1 MINSKSS
8 GLPVKYSAFHMNK
21 HTLSMAANR
30 ARAHRHSQLTPSSA
44 SLNESKISHLRDLYI
59 NLAFCVAFDF
69 IVRLENDLFFKARS
83 SLHPLTPPE
92 RILPEFRGLLLSFLK
107 FSVPVA
113 CLYIYHWGSSSMTLQ
128 QLRHSQ
134 TCSLGG

>member
-1 MINSKSS
+1 
-8 GLPVKYSAFHMNK
+8 
-21 HTLSMAANR
+21 MAANR

-59 NLAFCVAFDF
+59 NLAFCVAFDI
-69 IVRLENDLFFKARS
+69 IVRLEDDLFFKARS